1 MVIILVDFPEAVIFY
16 NKLIIL
22 WQAAVEVLTAES
34 PVVSLND
41 SGEIYYSDEEVE
53 NFVSSAAAPRST
65 YVAGKT
71 NKME

>member
-1 MVIILVDFPEAVIFY
+1 
-16 NKLIIL
+16 
-22 WQAAVEVLTAES
+22 VEVLTAES

-53 NFVSSAAAPRST
+53 QLVMSSAAAAPRST
-65 YVAGKT
+65 AFVTSKT

>member
-1 MVIILVDFPEAVIFY
+1 MNNFHD
-16 NKLIIL
+16 

-53 NFVSSAAAPRST
+53 HFVSSSAAAAPRSAT
-65 YVAGKT
+65 FIASRT

>member
-1 MVIILVDFPEAVIFY
+1 M
-16 NKLIIL
+16 
-22 WQAAVEVLTAES
+22 LTAES

-53 NFVSSAAAPRST
+53 NFVSSSASAPRSP

>member
-1 MVIILVDFPEAVIFY
+1 
-16 NKLIIL
+16 
-22 WQAAVEVLTAES
+22 VEVLTAES

-53 NFVSSAAAPRST
+53 NFVSSSAAAPRST
-65 YVAGKT
+65 LVAGKT

>member
-1 MVIILVDFPEAVIFY
+1 M
-16 NKLIIL
+16 
-22 WQAAVEVLTAES
+22 LTAES

-53 NFVSSAAAPRST
+53 NLVSSSAAAPRSA
-65 YVAGKT
+65 YVTGKT

>member
-1 MVIILVDFPEAVIFY
+1 
-16 NKLIIL
+16 
-22 WQAAVEVLTAES
+22 VLTAES

-53 NFVSSAAAPRST
+53 NLVSSSAAAPRST

>member
-1 MVIILVDFPEAVIFY
+1 
-16 NKLIIL
+16 
-22 WQAAVEVLTAES
+22 VLTTES

-53 NFVSSAAAPRST
+53 NFVSSSAAALRST